1 MGQVPVPPP
10 VAAPAES
17 PPAGPGSAP
26 ALAPPPAA
34 PPVVQPSAPPPS
46 PAPAAPAKREPTPLD
61 PPPVIPPPSGPTFL
75 QTREQ
80 VARRRAGKVELPRD
94 FALRQSPW
102 VDFSLT
108 NFWLNE
114 RASNFLNVGVQVGG
128 YFLERMRISARLVA
142 PLEEPQDEYHDYGYF
157 NSGSFGYRNARSRSI
172 SALYGASFGLIL
184 SNSRTFL
191 FAPGLL
197 VMRADVNAYGTSAAL
212 ALPFD
217 WTTARHLRVGFELA
231 IGHAFGGSA
240 RDGDGNKVD
249 RPGGT
254 AIFLQFYLG
263 YSMGHL

>member
-1 MGQVPVPPP
+1 
-10 VAAPAES
+10 
-17 PPAGPGSAP
+17 
-26 ALAPPPAA
+26 
-34 PPVVQPSAPPPS
+34 
-46 PAPAAPAKREPTPLD
+46 
-61 PPPVIPPPSGPTFL
+61 
-75 QTREQ
+75 
-80 VARRRAGKVELPRD
+80 
-94 FALRQSPW
+94 
-102 VDFSLT
+102 
-108 NFWLNE
+108 
-114 RASNFLNVGVQVGG
+114 
-128 YFLERMRISARLVA
+128 VA
-142 PLEEPQDEYHDYGYF
+142 PLEEPGDEFYDYSYVG
-157 NSGSFGYRNARSRSI
+157 SGNFSYRNARARSI

-191 FAPGLL
+191 FAPGVL

-240 RDGDGNKVD
+240 RDRDGNKVD